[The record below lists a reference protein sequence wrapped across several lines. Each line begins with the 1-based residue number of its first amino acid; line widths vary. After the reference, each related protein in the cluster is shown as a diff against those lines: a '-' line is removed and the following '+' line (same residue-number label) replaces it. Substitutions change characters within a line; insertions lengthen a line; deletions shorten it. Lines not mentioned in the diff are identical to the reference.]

1 MSQGNPSQTGG
12 DEVVAINGQ
21 ALKTIRSLLR
31 IKRQAFAEDAQ
42 ISIHYLIKLENS
54 KTPRNVTASVYAGLH
69 SNLPGV
75 PRQAILAYPAVDV
88 AA

>member
-21 ALKTIRSLLR
+21 ALKTIRTLLR
-31 IKRQAFAEDAQ
+31 IKRETFASDAQ
-42 ISIHYLIKLENS
+42 ISVHYLIKLENS
-54 KTPRNVTASVYAGLH
+54 KTPRNVTSGVFAGLH

-75 PRQAILAYPAVDV
+75 PHQAILAYPAADV